1 MSNQTLS
8 VLLVFFKKPAEWLYG
23 LQIIDATGLKSG
35 TVYPL
40 LARLAEDKSWLETE
54 LEDIDPVIAGRKP
67 RRFYRITG
75 TGIQAVRAEHFA
87 REQLQVAIGLVRSKN
102 A

>member
-1 MSNQTLS
+1 MSNQTLA

-54 LEDIDPVIAGRKP
+54 LEDIDPVVAGRKP
-67 RRFYRITG
+67 RRFYRITAAG
-75 TGIQAVRAEHFA
+75 TSAIRAELA
-87 REQLQVAIGLVRSKN
+87 LREKLAGQLNLVGI
-102 A
+102 

>member
-1 MSNQTLS
+1 MSNQTLA

-40 LARLAEDKSWLETE
+40 LARLAEDKSWLETQ
-54 LEDIDPVIAGRKP
+54 LEDIDPVVAGRKP
-67 RRFYRITG
+67 RRFYRLTG
-75 TGIQAVRAEHFA
+75 LGESAIRDEMVLRNK
-87 REQLQVAIGLVRSKN
+87 LQIELGGVLHANI
-102 A
+102 

>member
-1 MSNQTLS
+1 MSNQTLA

-23 LQIIDATGLKSG
+23 LQIIDTTGLKSG

-54 LEDIDPVIAGRKP
+54 LEDIDPVVAGRKP
-67 RRFYRITG
+67 RRFYRITALG
-75 TGIQAVRAEHFA
+75 EVAA
-87 REQLQVAIGLVRSKN
+87 RDELATRSKFHVGFEDFAN

>member
-1 MSNQTLS
+1 MSNQTLA

-54 LEDIDPVIAGRKP
+54 LEDIDPRIEGRKP
-67 RRFYRITG
+67 RRFYRLTALGEIATRNELS
-75 TGIQAVRAEHFA
+75 I
-87 REQLQVAIGLVRSKN
+87 RSKFHVDFEDFAN